1 MGSAYHEHQYLNPLE
16 IDFGISIGKNGKQ
29 PL

>member
-16 IDFGISIGKNGKQ
+16 IDFGISIGKNGK
-29 PL
+29 

>member
-16 IDFGISIGKNGKQ
+16 KDFGISIGKNGK
-29 PL
+29 